1 MSRNKN
7 FLRYDVEQNLPIF
20 ERFMLAA
27 GFRVL
32 VTETTRTDAE
42 QYQHYLNGA
51 SQATTPSFHSEH
63 AGLAFDICQ
72 DAPTYNEQWND
83 AEFWEAAGRI
93 GKAMGFTWGG
103 DWTGFIDKPHF
114 QWDAHGQYTGDMIR
128 AKQYPPDMPLY
139 KTSVEIVAERYGFN
153 APDYW
158 HKTTTGEVVPTPE
171 NMAALFGRIA
181 GR

>member
-1 MSRNKN
+1 MSRHKH
-7 FLRYDVEQNLPIF
+7 FLRWPVEHNLEKGIG
-20 ERFMLAA
+20 MALAK
-27 GFRVL
+27 GRRIL
-32 VTETTRTDAE
+32 VTCTTRTDAE
-42 QYQHYLNGA
+42 QYQTYLDGYSNA
-51 SQATTPSFHSEH
+51 KTPSFHAEH
-63 AGLAFDICQ
+63 SGLAFDICQ
-72 DAPTYNEQWND
+72 DAPMFDEQWND
-83 AEFWEAAGRI
+83 AGFWECVSEIFKGL
-93 GKAMGFTWGG
+93 GFTWGG
-103 DWTGFIDKPHF
+103 DWKAFVDKPHF

-171 NMAALFGRIA
+171 NMAALFGRLA

>member
-1 MSRNKN
+1 MSRYIHY
-7 FLRYDVEQNLPIF
+7 LRYGVEQNCLKFIDLMKA
-20 ERFMLAA
+20 E
-27 GFRVL
+27 GFSVL
-32 VTETTRTDAE
+32 ITETTRTDAE

-51 SQATTPSFHSEH
+51 SQAKTPSFHAEH
-63 AGLAFDICQ
+63 SGLAFDACKNVKGQ
-72 DAPTYNEQWND
+72 EYSDER
-83 AEFWEAAGRI
+83 FWEAAGRI

-128 AKQYPPDMPLY
+128 AKNYPPDMPLY
-139 KTSVEIVAERYGFN
+139 KTSVEIVADRYGFN
-153 APDYW
+153 SPDYW
-158 HKTTTGEVVPTPE
+158 QKTTTGEVVPTPE